1 MLRAKAIWTLG
12 LLGALVMIFNLHAVF
27 VNLPDD
33 ALQGGV
39 YRIIFIHV
47 PAALNAD
54 IFYTIALVTSILFLA
69 KKDFVFDSISVA
81 CIEVATM
88 LVLVNLVT
96 GSIWGKSQWGI
107 WWAWDLRMTTQL
119 MCFLLYL
126 GYLVVRPAIAEPTQ
140 RATMSAFISIFA
152 YADIPLVF
160 MAIRLPNVRTQHPS
174 AVLETGQMAR
184 VYWTSFGIGVLAL
197 FLIASALVLVRLHQ
211 ETSQREIDS
220 LRRELH
226 AI

>member
-1 MLRAKAIWTLG
+1 MLRAKAIWILG

-27 VNLPDD
+27 MNLPDD

-54 IFYTIALVTSILFLA
+54 IFYTIALVTSVLFLA
-69 KKDFVFDSISVA
+69 KKDFIYDSISVA
-81 CIEVATM
+81 GIEVATM

-184 VYWTSFGIGVLAL
+184 VYWTSFGVGVLAL
-197 FLIASALVLVRLHQ
+197 LLIASALVLVRLHQ

-226 AI
+226 AL

>member
-1 MLRAKAIWTLG
+1 MLRGKAIWSLG
-12 LLGALVMIFNLHAVF
+12 LLGALVMVFNLHAVF
-27 VNLPDD
+27 INLPDD

-54 IFYTIALVTSILFLA
+54 IFYTIALVTSVLFLA
-69 KKDFVFDSISVA
+69 KKDFIYDSISVA

-152 YADIPLVF
+152 FADIPLVF

-174 AVLETGQMAR
+174 AVLETGQMASI
-184 VYWTSFGIGVLAL
+184 YWTSFGIGVLAL
-197 FLIASALVLVRLHQ
+197 FLIASALVLLRLHQ

-226 AI
+226 AL

>member
-1 MLRAKAIWTLG
+1 MREKAIWTLG

-27 VNLPDD
+27 INLPDD

-69 KKDFVFDSISVA
+69 KKDFMYDAVSVA

-152 YADIPLVF
+152 YADIPMVF

-174 AVLETGQMAR
+174 AVLETGQFAR
-184 VYWTSFGIGVLAL
+184 VYWASFGIGVLAL
-197 FLIASALVLVRLHQ
+197 LLIASALVLVRLHQ
-211 ETSQREIDS
+211 ETTQREIDS

>member
-1 MLRAKAIWTLG
+1 MLRRFWTLG

-27 VNLPDD
+27 MNLPDD

-69 KKDFVFDSISVA
+69 KKDFVYDSISVA

-88 LVLVNLVT
+88 LVLVNLIT

-174 AVLETGQMAR
+174 AVLETGQLAR

-211 ETSQREIDS
+211 ENQPARN
-220 LRRELH
+220 RF
-226 AI
+226 AAA

>member
-1 MLRAKAIWTLG
+1 MLRAKAIWILG

-27 VNLPDD
+27 MNLPDD

-54 IFYTIALVTSILFLA
+54 IFYTIALVTSVLFLA
-69 KKDFVFDSISVA
+69 KKDFIYDSISVA

-184 VYWTSFGIGVLAL
+184 VYWTSFGVGVLAL
-197 FLIASALVLVRLHQ
+197 LLIASALVLVRLHQ

-226 AI
+226 AL

>member
-1 MLRAKAIWTLG
+1 MREKAIWILG
-12 LLGALVMIFNLHAVF
+12 LLGALAMIFNLHSVF
-27 VNLPDD
+27 INLPDD

-69 KKDFVFDSISVA
+69 KKDFVYDSISVA

-211 ETSQREIDS
+211 ETTQREIDS

>member
-1 MLRAKAIWTLG
+1 MREKAIWILG
-12 LLGALVMIFNLHAVF
+12 LLGALAMIFNLHTVF
-27 VNLPDD
+27 LNLPDE
-33 ALQGGV
+33 AMQGAV
-39 YRIIFIHV
+39 YRIIFVHV
-47 PAALNAD
+47 PAAMNAD
-54 IFYTIALVTSILFLA
+54 LFYTIALISSILFLV
-69 KKDFVFDSISVA
+69 KKNFLYDSIAVS

-126 GYLVVRPAIAEPTQ
+126 GYLVVRPAITEATQ
-140 RATMSAFISIFA
+140 RATMSAFIAIFA
-152 YADIPLVF
+152 YADIPLVI
-160 MAIRLPNVRTQHPS
+160 MAILLPNVRTQHPG
-174 AVLETGQMAR
+174 AVLENGQMAPMFLPP
-184 VYWTSFGIGVLAL
+184 FGIGILAL

>member
-33 ALQGGV
+33 ALQGVV
-39 YRIIFIHV
+39 YRINFIHV

-184 VYWTSFGIGVLAL
+184 VYWTTFGIGVLAL
-197 FLIASALVLVRLHQ
+197 FLIASELVLVRLHQ